1 MLCLLLVGYTN
12 SDVIYKWK
20 NPQKAVEIAD
30 DMKLSQFDLV
40 DCPAGNMTDKIGH
53 NKDGQDM
60 LIPVPYVC
68 KYIIAYCPFRP
79 VNGYFFVLHFTNH
92 PMFCLGNVRGCPLR
106 VISSFR
112 NAKGGTIAIYHFC
125 N

>member
-1 MLCLLLVGYTN
+1 MKFQFDCVGRKIITHIKCPNILCLVGYTN

-53 NKDGQDM
+53 NKNDPDM
-60 LIPVPYVC
+60 LITVPYVC
-68 KYIIAYCPFRP
+68 KYR
-79 VNGYFFVLHFTNH
+79 FVHSLE
-92 PMFCLGNVRGCPLR
+92 CLNE
-106 VISSFR
+106 
-112 NAKGGTIAIYHFC
+112 N
-125 N
+125 